1 MKSVLLDYYAS
12 LSPLMKQLSISSGSS
27 TSRLPVFP
35 SVPIL
40 SPSCSTPPSGERPR
54 RFRDASHDS
63 FHSDYYHSTSAMFTD
78 TGLQTW
84 YESTPSNNAKSSRTS
99 CLENTIPDIHSRSEH
114 IQTSDPNDR
123 KSPSLPPSPSVDSS
137 TMSLLDKA
145 DGVKIVDRSATHISM
160 IMPGPDRCEICAAR
174 NVECRGKFGKTRG
187 KPISRCEECGN
198 NRRKCSLRNTPIWV
212 ANFIKSEISIDLLA
226 RKTPDLMSSG
236 RGQASPSSG
245 RLLSDLLDIRELS
258 PALRNALERWDNDYS
273 LFLALNSRLEQR
285 LVSKERK
292 ATE

>member
-1 MKSVLLDYYAS
+1 
-12 LSPLMKQLSISSGSS
+12 MKQLSISSGSS
-27 TSRLPVFP
+27 TSGLPVFP
-35 SVPIL
+35 PVPIL

-63 FHSDYYHSTSAMFTD
+63 FHFDYHHSTTAMFTD

-84 YESTPSNNAKSSRTS
+84 YESTPSSNAKSSRTS
-99 CLENTIPDIHSRSEH
+99 SLENTISDLHSRSEH
-114 IQTSDPNDR
+114 MQTSHPNDR
-123 KSPSLPPSPSVDSS
+123 KSLSLPPSPSVDSS
-137 TMSLLDKA
+137 TMSLLDKT
-145 DGVKIVDRSATHISM
+145 DGVKIIDRSTTHITM
-160 IMPGPDRCEICAAR
+160 IMPGPDRCEICAVR

-187 KPISRCEECGN
+187 KPISRCEECGK

-212 ANFIKSEISIDLLA
+212 ADFIKSEISIELSA

-236 RGQASPSSG
+236 REQAPPSG
-245 RLLSDLLDIRELS
+245 GLLSDLLDIRELS